1 MTVPAARRSVDG
13 DYDRGA
19 MLAAVRRAT
28 AAIAD
33 KSASLWNHFRECP
46 VSPWGRCR
54 NHRHEDRIS
63 CCNCDSCRWCW
74 TGGPFGLAAA
84 RKAVHAC
91 RRPIGYCVSRVRGSV
106 LASVRWLT
114 AWIKTHWRRCLSN
127 GSRPCSVERSARRIL
142 GQSPRA
148 RKASRP
154 ARNAATH
161 LPHIRALASIR
172 SSFCRIEGENSF
184 AASAYAATSRP
195 DFPILAPFGPADP
208 HSEHRL

>member
-13 DYDRGA
+13 EYDRGI

-74 TGGPFGLAAA
+74 TGGPFGRLAAA

-91 RRPIGYCVSRVRGSV
+91 HRPISNCVSRVRGSV

-114 AWIKTHWRRCLSN
+114 AWINSKTHWRCCLSN
-127 GSRPCSVERSARRIL
+127 GSRPCSAERSARRIL
-142 GQSPRA
+142 GQSPRE

-161 LPHIRALASIR
+161 LPHNRALASIR

-184 AASAYAATSRP
+184 AVSA
-195 DFPILAPFGPADP
+195 
-208 HSEHRL
+208 